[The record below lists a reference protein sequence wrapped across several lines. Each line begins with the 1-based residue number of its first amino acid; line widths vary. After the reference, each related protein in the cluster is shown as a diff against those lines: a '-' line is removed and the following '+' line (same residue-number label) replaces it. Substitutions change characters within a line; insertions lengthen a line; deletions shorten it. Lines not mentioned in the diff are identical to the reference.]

1 MKKLAAL
8 FAGLLLCLSTT
19 VFADEHTEKA
29 LVHAD
34 AAVVHGKA
42 GHAPIL
48 VTHAKKAL
56 DHTLAGSIVAKGAS
70 KNHLDAASAS
80 LQKAIDEGNLG
91 HVGDATKSAEEAV
104 EHIKAGS
111 K

>member
-19 VFADEHTEKA
+19 VCADEHTEKA
-29 LVHAD
+29 LVPAD

-48 VTHAKKAL
+48 VEHAKKAL
-56 DHTLAGSIVAKGAS
+56 DHTLAGSLVAKGAS
-70 KNHLDAASAS
+70 KNHLDAASAV

-91 HVGDATKSAEEAV
+91 HVEPATKSAEEAV
-104 EHIKAGS
+104 VHIKAGS

>member
-1 MKKLAAL
+1 MKKLTSVFAL
-8 FAGLLLCLSTT
+8 LLLCLSTA

-34 AAVVHGKA
+34 TAVVHGKA

-48 VTHAKKAL
+48 VEHAKKAL
-56 DHTLAGSIVAKGAS
+56 DHTLAASLVAKGPS
-70 KNHLDAASAS
+70 KTHLDAAADS
-80 LQKAIDEGNLG
+80 LQNAIDEGGLG
-91 HVGDATKSAEEAV
+91 HVEPATKSAEAAV

>member
-1 MKKLAAL
+1 MKIITAL

-42 GHAPIL
+42 GQAPVL

-56 DHTLAGSIVAKGAS
+56 DHTLAGSLVAKGAS
-70 KNHLDAASAS
+70 KNHLDAASES

-91 HVGDATKSAEEAV
+91 HVDDATKSAEAAV